1 MTLDNKIYYELRLKE
16 PKGMN
21 SRKRMGLHKR
31 MRLYAKGSGYKY
43 FLSPKAAMRWLDSLP
58 TGDTFKKYWY
68 VGEWSYLNFDLANGT
83 IK

>member
-1 MTLDNKIYYELRLKE
+1 MTLDDKIYYELRLRK

-31 MRLYAKGSGYKY
+31 MRLHAKGSGYKY

-58 TGDTFKKYWY
+58 TSKTFKNHWC
-68 VGEWSYLNFDLANGT
+68 VGEWSYLHFNLSDGT
-83 IK
+83 IS